1 MTVRRFAIFL
11 LSMVLVAGMG
21 IGTSQ
26 AAADRGGTGGL
37 TIAERRA
44 AARAA
49 EQKAASTT
57 DTPVDAPAQESEPES
72 GRTEGNEH

>member
-11 LSMVLVAGMG
+11 LSLVLIAGMG

-37 TIAERRA
+37 NGEHSLRT
-44 AARAA
+44 
-49 EQKAASTT
+49 SVT
-57 DTPVDAPAQESEPES
+57 DENF
-72 GRTEGNEH
+72 G